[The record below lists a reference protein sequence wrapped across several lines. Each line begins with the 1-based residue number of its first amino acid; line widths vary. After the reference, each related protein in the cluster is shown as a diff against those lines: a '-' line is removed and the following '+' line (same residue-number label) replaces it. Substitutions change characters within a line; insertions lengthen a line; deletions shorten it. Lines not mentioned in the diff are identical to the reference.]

1 MFGIK
6 RLADDCKN
14 EDILEEVDCK
24 TNDKKEIEDETISFP
39 EYSATVFKYLNKD
52 KLPRNW
58 FIQMISS
65 PWFGRVSM
73 FVIIIPRWCVQK
85 YCASQSTTA
94 ILMLQ

>member
-52 KLPRNW
+52 IVPNCILQDLSTAPYVTEQGQLLLPLD
-58 FIQMISS
+58 
-65 PWFGRVSM
+65 
-73 FVIIIPRWCVQK
+73 
-85 YCASQSTTA
+85 TE
-94 ILMLQ
+94 